1 MTTSAASHI
10 HWPARD
16 LRAGALLT
24 IGWIALALFFVLA
37 VAQPAARL
45 HSIGEAVAAADRGAQ
60 R

>member
-1 MTTSAASHI
+1 MTTFTASHV
-10 HWPARD
+10 HWPTRD

-24 IGWIALALFFVLA
+24 VGWIALALFFVFA

-45 HSIGEAVAAADRGAQ
+45 HSLGEVVAAADPGAQ